1 MRVTYQ
7 VKIEGVAPYDVGDQ
21 LYPAIKSF
29 ETLKGRYPNR
39 KARLIMKTEI
49 VLQEDTYHDR

>member
-7 VKIEGVAPYDVGDQ
+7 VKVEGEATYAASDQ
-21 LYPAIKSF
+21 LYSAIKDF

-39 KARLIMKTEI
+39 KVRLIMKTEI
-49 VLQEDTYHDR
+49 VLQEDTYNGR